1 MVQVTTNIPAVPPAQ
16 RGYWSGVLS
25 RLRRD
30 PVSMICAGVLALL
43 ILSAVFAPWLGLAD
57 PYQGSMIKRLAA
69 PGTPGH
75 LLGTDEQGRDMLSR
89 LIFGARYSLFIGI
102 VVVGVALVAV
112 VVDVPIREPLVLLV
126 AVALAL
132 ALVGIVVAFGVL
144 LVIGPPVPSS

>member
-1 MVQVTTNIPAVPPAQ
+1 MVQVTTTIPAVPPAQ
-16 RGYWSGVLS
+16 LGYWSGVLA

-89 LIFGARYSLFIGI
+89 LIHGGRLTLFIGLMPVVLAFFIGGTLGI
-102 VVVGVALVAV
+102 VAGYVGGITNTIIMR
-112 VVDVPIREPLVLLV
+112 VVDVFF
-126 AVALAL
+126 ALSL
-132 ALVGIVVAFGVL
+132 IH
-144 LVIGPPVPSS
+144 I